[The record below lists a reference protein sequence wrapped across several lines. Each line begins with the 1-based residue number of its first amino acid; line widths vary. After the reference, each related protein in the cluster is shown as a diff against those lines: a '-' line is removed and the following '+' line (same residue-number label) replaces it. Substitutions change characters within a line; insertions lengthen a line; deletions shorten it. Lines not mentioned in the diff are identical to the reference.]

1 MTDIE
6 LRLTADVAQAT
17 KGVSSF
23 RKEYEETVKVI
34 EKPLRTAGVL
44 QQTQEDAK
52 KVAAEFFAA
61 KRQVEQLKSAM
72 DQAGQPVRGLS
83 SELSKAERQL
93 AKATLEFDRQKTKVR
108 EQRAEL
114 KAAGIDTRN
123 LAGEQQRLQAELA
136 KARLAGRRDQ
146 ATAGIRAQAAALAQ
160 VTREQRLSNIE
171 QAKSS
176 LGVSG
181 YRQLQAELARLNSQ
195 YQLLRTSGNLTTRE
209 LAVAQQTLTR
219 RIRETNQ
226 ALSEAS
232 SAQSRAGGAGIGGAA
247 AGVAGGLGIVE
258 LVRGYVVATDA
269 AKKMDAQLK
278 LATTS
283 QEEFN
288 VAQAETFRIAQENQ
302 APIADVV
309 TLYSRLAPALRDV
322 GKGQGETL
330 KIIEAVTKSLRI
342 SGATAQETA
351 STIQQFSQALGSG
364 VLRGEEFNTLAE
376 SSPRLLRALADG
388 LNVNVGAL
396 RDMAAEGQLT
406 ADVISNALIGQL
418 PKLTREAAQLP
429 ETFSGAATKF
439 NNQLTAAI
447 TTLDKFTSSS
457 DVAIGSISRLS
468 GVLGAV
474 SKAKPPSW
482 LDKFGETFRLLGNA
496 ELADSAFSVLLFGFK
511 EAKTQADDEAQVYE
525 YREGLF
531 DLHRKEMQIIRDKEI
546 SGTKAAQEQLLKGTE
561 AALKAQVKLEQKA
574 AADLEKAK
582 KTQLDT
588 QKRYSE
594 ALANISGAAGDPS
607 YGAAESLKIG
617 ARQALQSGDVD
628 GAKSQA
634 QAALKVLQDLAAA
647 GENTYGFQGFIKEL
661 QQIEDTADSQV
672 LDGMQRAFDETQ
684 QKAVLL
690 KAELEKLKVIEVT
703 PKITPEAE
711 QALLQQMTEL
721 AALIGQKFVIQ
732 ARILLPEP
740 GALDDQGYA
749 YVPNLPPV
757 PQFATGGRVAGPG
770 TGTSDSILARLS
782 NGEFVMRADA
792 VSHYGPELLAQMNAR
807 RLPKFAEGGP
817 VSARSLPAIPTMN
830 PALMATAAP
839 DTRVPA
845 NLYLYGDKDPVSV
858 MVERDSF
865 DRLLRRTALK
875 SGRT

>member
-209 LAVAQQTLTR
+209 LAVAQP
-219 RIRETNQ
+219 
-226 ALSEAS
+226 LSEAS

-496 ELADSAFSVLLFGFK
+496 DLADSAFSVLLFGFK

-582 KTQLDT
+582 KAQLDT

-607 YGAAESLKIG
+607 YGAAEALKIG
-617 ARQALQSGDVD
+617 ARQALQSGDVE

-647 GENTYGFQGFIKEL
+647 GENTYGFQGFIREL
-661 QQIEDTADSQV
+661 QQIEDSADAQV
-672 LDGMQRAFDETQ
+672 LDGMQAAFDETQ

-690 KAELEKLKVIEVT
+690 KAELEKLKVVEVT

-757 PQFATGGRVAGPG
+757 PQFASGGRVAGPG

-807 RLPKFAEGGP
+807 RLPKFADGGY
-817 VSARSLPAIPTMN
+817 VSDRALPAIPTMN
-830 PALMATAAP
+830 PALMAGPGFPDLGRVAFDFGGGNEFSVYASPSEALNLQRLAA
-839 DTRVPA
+839 
-845 NLYLYGDKDPVSV
+845 K
-858 MVERDSF
+858 F
-865 DRLLRRTALK
+865 
-875 SGRT
+875 GRTRG

>member
-496 ELADSAFSVLLFGFK
+496 DLADSAFSVLLFGFK

-594 ALANISGAAGDPS
+594 ALANISGGQGDPS

-617 ARQALQSGDVD
+617 ARQALQSGDVE

-661 QQIEDTADSQV
+661 QQIEDSADAQV
-672 LDGMQRAFDETQ
+672 LDGMQAAFDETQ

-690 KAELEKLKVIEVT
+690 KAELEKLKVVEVT
-703 PKITPEAE
+703 PTITPEAE
-711 QALLQQMTEL
+711 QAILTQMTAL
-721 AALIGQKFVIQ
+721 AELIGQKFVIQ
-732 ARILLPEP
+732 ARVLLPKP
-740 GALDDQGYA
+740 GEADEDGYVF
-749 YVPNLPPV
+749 VPNNPPV
-757 PQFATGGRVAGPG
+757 PQFAGGGRVSGPG

-792 VSHYGPELLAQMNAR
+792 VSHYGPALLAQMNAR
-807 RLPKFAEGGP
+807 RLPKFAEGGY
-817 VSARSLPAIPTMN
+817 VSERSLPALPVMN
-830 PALMATAAP
+830 PALMQGANPLADWGRATLDSSAGSLEVLM
-839 DTRVPA
+839 RQ
-845 NLYLYGDKDPVSV
+845 
-858 MVERDSF
+858 DSF
-865 DRLLRRTALK
+865 DRLLRRTAMK
-875 SGRT
+875 HGG

>member
-17 KGVSSF
+17 KGVAGFSKQY
-23 RKEYEETVKVI
+23 RELVNAI
-34 EKPLRTAGVL
+34 EKPLKQVSAFRELESNLEGIERQSRTARDRVRDLGSELANTANPSKALTASYKDAVAEL
-44 QQTQEDAK
+44 QRLARAETQAQSQLAARRRELKTARIDTSNL
-52 KVAAEFFAA
+52 AAEQKRLTTELNAA
-61 KRQVEQLKSAM
+61 AL
-72 DQAGQPVRGLS
+72 
-83 SELSKAERQL
+83 
-93 AKATLEFDRQKTKVR
+93 T
-108 EQRAEL
+108 
-114 KAAGIDTRN
+114 
-123 LAGEQQRLQAELA
+123 
-136 KARLAGRRDQ
+136 GRRDA

-160 VTREQRLSNIE
+160 VAREQRLSNLE
-171 QAKSS
+171 QAKAS

-181 YRQLQAELARLNSQ
+181 YRQLQAELARLNNQ

-226 ALSEAS
+226 ALREAS
-232 SAQSRAGGAGIGGAA
+232 SSQSRAGGSGVGGAI
-247 AGVAGGLGIVE
+247 AGVAGGFGLLE
-258 LVRGYVVATDA
+258 AARGFVLATDS
-269 AKKMDAQLK
+269 AKKMEAQLN

-429 ETFSGAATKF
+429 ETFAGSATKF
-439 NNQLTAAI
+439 NNQLVAAI
-447 TTLDKFTSSS
+447 TTLDKFTGASNT
-457 DVAIGSISRLS
+457 AIGSITKLS

-474 SKAKPPSW
+474 SQVKEPSW
-482 LDKFGETFRLLGNA
+482 LEKFGQTFRALGNTD
-496 ELADSAFSVLLFGFK
+496 LQSSAFSFLLFGFK
-511 EAKTQADDEAQVYE
+511 EAKTQADDEAEVYD

-594 ALANISGAAGDPS
+594 ALANISGGQGDPS

-617 ARQALQSGDVD
+617 ARQALQSGDVE

-647 GENTYGFQGFIKEL
+647 GESTYGFQGFIKEL
-661 QQIEDTADSQV
+661 QQIEDKADAQV
-672 LDGMQRAFDETQ
+672 LDGMQAAFDETQ

-690 KAELEKLKVIEVT
+690 KAELEKLKVVEVT
-703 PKITPEAE
+703 PTITPEAE

-732 ARILLPEP
+732 ARVLLPEP

-807 RLPKFAEGGP
+807 RLPKFAEGGY
-817 VSARSLPAIPTMN
+817 VSERALPAIPAMN
-830 PALMATAAP
+830 PALMQSPNPLADWGRATLDSSAGSLEVLM
-839 DTRVPA
+839 RQ
-845 NLYLYGDKDPVSV
+845 
-858 MVERDSF
+858 DSF

-875 SGRT
+875 HGG

>member
-6 LRLTADVAQAT
+6 LRLTADLAQAT
-17 KGVSSF
+17 KSVGSF
-23 RKEYEETVKVI
+23 KKEYSELVRAI
-34 EKPLRTAGVL
+34 EKPLRNIDVL
-44 QQTQEDAK
+44 QQTQESAK
-52 KVAAEFFAA
+52 RAATEFFAA

-72 DQAGQPVRGLS
+72 DKAGQPVRGLS
-83 SELSKAERQL
+83 TELSKAERQL
-93 AKATLEFDRQKTKVR
+93 AKATLEFDRQKAKVR
-108 EQRAEL
+108 EQRSEL
-114 KAAGIDTRN
+114 KAAGVDTRD
-123 LAGEQQRLQAELA
+123 LANEQKRLQAEMA
-136 KARLAGRRDQ
+136 KSSLAGRREQ
-146 ATAGIRAQAAALAQ
+146 AVAGIRAQAAALAQ
-160 VTREQRLSNIE
+160 VTREQKLSNVE
-171 QAKSS
+171 QAKAA

-181 YRQLQAELARLNSQ
+181 YRQLQAELARLNNQ

-226 ALSEAS
+226 ALNEATS
-232 SAQSRAGGAGIGGAA
+232 SQSRAGGGFGGAI
-247 AGVAGGLGIVE
+247 AGVAGGFGVLE
-258 LVRGYVVATDA
+258 AARGFVLATDS
-269 AKKMDAQLK
+269 AKKMEAQLK

-429 ETFSGAATKF
+429 ETFAGSATKF
-439 NNQLTAAI
+439 NNQLVAAI
-447 TTLDKFTSSS
+447 TTLDKFTGASNT
-457 DVAIGSISRLS
+457 AIGSITKLS
-468 GVLGAV
+468 GILGAV
-474 SKAKPPSW
+474 SQVKEPSW
-482 LDKFGETFRLLGNA
+482 LEKFSQTFRALGDAN
-496 ELADSAFSVLLFGFK
+496 LQSSAFSFLLFGFK

-594 ALANISGAAGDPS
+594 ALANISGGQGDPS

-617 ARQALQSGDVD
+617 ARQALQSGDVE

-661 QQIEDTADSQV
+661 QQIEDSADAQV
-672 LDGMQRAFDETQ
+672 LDGMQAAFDETQ

-690 KAELEKLKVIEVT
+690 KAELEKLKVVEVT
-703 PKITPEAE
+703 PTITPEAE
-711 QALLQQMTEL
+711 QAILTQMTAL
-721 AALIGQKFVIQ
+721 AELIGQKFVIQ
-732 ARILLPEP
+732 ARVLLPKP
-740 GALDDQGYA
+740 GEADEDGYVF
-749 YVPNLPPV
+749 VPNNPPV
-757 PQFATGGRVAGPG
+757 PQFAGGGRVSGPG

-792 VSHYGPELLAQMNAR
+792 VSHYGPALLAQMNAR
-807 RLPKFAEGGP
+807 RLPKFAEGGY
-817 VSARSLPAIPTMN
+817 VSERSLPAIPPMN
-830 PALMATAAP
+830 PALMAGPSFP
-839 DTRVPA
+839 DLGRVA
-845 NLYLYGDKDPVSV
+845 FELGGEQVSV
-858 MVERDSF
+858 YTSPVDALNLQ
-865 DRLLRRTALK
+865 RLAAK
-875 SGRT
+875 FGRIRP